1 MRFIHG
7 YVRFFRCGSKKKKS
21 ANIDT
26 TVVIFG
32 PDIVPGSAGIQDP
45 HYQFRLVFVD
55 GKWIAYSCDAEP
67 PIEDNEDLRVSFRA
81 AGYFG
86 DYSDQKF
93 NESCDLGSLGA
104 ELQAFV
110 DSYKLEFWES
120 PWVKLKKQ
128 AEEEID
134 RWSE

>member
-45 HYQFRLVFVD
+45 HYHTRLIFLE
-55 GKWIAYSCDAEP
+55 GKWIAYCCDTQP
-67 PIEDNEDLRVSFRA
+67 PIEDDQDPHVSFQA
-81 AGYFG
+81 AGYV
-86 DYSDQKF
+86 DHYSDQKV
-93 NESCDLGSLGA
+93 NEGCDLGSLDA
-104 ELQAFV
+104 DLQAFV

-120 PWVKLKKQ
+120 PWVKLKRQ
-128 AEEEID
+128 AEEEIE
-134 RWSE
+134 RWGK